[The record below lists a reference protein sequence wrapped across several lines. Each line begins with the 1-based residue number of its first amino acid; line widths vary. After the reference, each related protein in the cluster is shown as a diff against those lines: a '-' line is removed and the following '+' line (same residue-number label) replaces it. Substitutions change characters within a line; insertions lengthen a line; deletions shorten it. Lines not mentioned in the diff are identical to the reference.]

1 TKEKLRKVKF
11 MLVAY
16 YARVSTQRQEN
27 EQTIDTQI
35 LAINDYAKSNNLTIV
50 KEYKDEGWSGTILAR
65 PALDELRLDAKNK
78 LWEGLIIYDPDRLAR
93 KYSYQ
98 SLVIDELEEAGIK
111 VLFVTTPPAITDED
125 RLLYGVK
132 GLFAE
137 YERTRIADRF
147 RLGKLRKAREG
158 HISTPQAPYGYDY
171 VKKQDQTQGYFR
183 INKREAEVV
192 KMIFSWIADQGFSVR
207 DVVKKLQE
215 LNISPR
221 RSKRGVWNTS
231 TLSNILRNET
241 YVGKAYYYKS
251 YAVVPENPLKQEK
264 YRKVKKTSRRLR
276 PHEEWINIPCPRLI
290 NQELFDR
297 TRQQLKS
304 NFELC
309 NRNKKNEYLL
319 SGRIY
324 CICGKRR
331 NGEGP
336 QKGKH
341 LYYRCSS
348 RVQSFP
354 LKSDCEERGVNARI
368 ADKIT
373 WDRISK
379 LMSSP
384 ELIRKQAERWMSNKS
399 VKKVNANGSIEI
411 LEKELDS
418 LKKEEQRYLKVYGAE
433 LITFE
438 KLQDLLRDIKANQ
451 ASLEG
456 QISALKEQSLDIPK
470 NLPNKEQIRLF
481 AQKAKELLPILGF
494 ETKRVIVRELVDKI
508 TASQREMTI
517 YGYLPI
523 GKENNYVNFWSINRD
538 SGITQCWKVDAV

>member
-1 TKEKLRKVKF
+1 

-65 PALDELRLDAKNK
+65 PSLDELRIDAKNK
-78 LWEGLIIYDPDRLAR
+78 LWEGVVIYDPDRLAR

-111 VLFVTTPPAITDED
+111 VLFVTTPPAKTDED
-125 RLLYGVK
+125 KLLYGVK

-158 HISTPQAPYGYDY
+158 HISTPQAAYGYDY
-171 VKKQDQTQGYFR
+171 VKKQDQEQGYIK

-192 KMIFSWIADQGFSVR
+192 KMIFSWIGEQDFTIRGVVR
-207 DVVKKLQE
+207 KLQE
-215 LNISPR
+215 LNIAPR

-231 TLSNILRNET
+231 TLVNLLRNET
-241 YVGKAYYYKS
+241 YVGKAYYHKS
-251 YAVVPENPLKQEK
+251 FAVVPENPLKQEK
-264 YRKVKKTSRRLR
+264 YRKIKKTSRRMR
-276 PHEEWINIPCPRLI
+276 PVNEWIEIPTPKI
-290 NQELFDR
+290 ISQELFDK
-297 TRQQLKS
+297 TRQQLRE

-309 NRNKKNEYLL
+309 NRNRINEYLL

-324 CICGKRR
+324 CVCGSRR
-331 NGEGP
+331 TGEGP

-341 LYYRCSS
+341 LYYRCAD
-348 RVQSFP
+348 RVRSFP
-354 LKSDCEERGVNARI
+354 LKPNCLERGINARI

-373 WDRISK
+373 WDKISK

-384 ELIRKQAERWMSNKS
+384 DLIRKQAERWINRKNI
-399 VKKVNANGSIEI
+399 KKVDASGSIGT
-411 LEKELDS
+411 LEKELDG

-433 LITFE
+433 LISFE
-438 KLQDLLRDIKANQ
+438 KLQELLGDVKTKQTGI
-451 ASLEG
+451 EG
-456 QISALKEQSLDIPK
+456 QINALKEQALEVPK
-470 NLPNKEQIRLF
+470 NLPNREQIKSF
-481 AQKAKELLPILGF
+481 VQKAQELLPILGF
-494 ETKRVIVRELVDKI
+494 ETKRAIVRELVEKI
-508 TASQREMTI
+508 VASQREMTV
-517 YGYLPI
+517 YGYLPL
-523 GKENNYVNFWSINRD
+523 GREENYVNFWSINRD
-538 SGITQCWKVDAV
+538 CWVGECWKIYVI